1 MNITNMKMEE
11 VVGRPFGMQYDL
23 ALSTDVIESAEE
35 YTGFVNFCAA
45 LTEHD
50 IVNLHITC
58 LGGRV
63 STTSIIATA
72 IENSRANFIAHLNS
86 ICWSGATVVALACDS
101 WVVGDMVEFGLHSTQ
116 GGTGYS
122 ELSKVKC
129 RTAAMERL
137 NDLIDTKYYTGLLDA
152 DEIVR
157 MKDGLEITFFKD
169 ELIERLQRY
178 AQYRADK
185 LAQQNNPED
194 LSQFSVE
201 ELEEEIQ
208 LCKED
213 IKAYQ
218 KEVKSRT
225 SIQTRISTKT
235 AKEA

>member
-1 MNITNMKMEE
+1 
-11 VVGRPFGMQYDL
+11 
-23 ALSTDVIESAEE
+23 
-35 YTGFVNFCAA
+35 
-45 LTEHD
+45 
-50 IVNLHITC
+50 
-58 LGGRV
+58 
-63 STTSIIATA
+63 
-72 IENSRANFIAHLNS
+72 
-86 ICWSGATVVALACDS
+86 
-101 WVVGDMVEFGLHSTQ
+101 MVEFGLHSTQ
-116 GGTGYS
+116 GGTGFS

-137 NDLIDTKYYTGLLDA
+137 NDLIDTKYYTGLLDE

-218 KEVKSRT
+218 HEVKLRNS
-225 SIQTRISTKT
+225 SKT
-235 AKEA
+235 AKGA

>member
-35 YTGFVNFCAA
+35 YTGFVNFCAT

-58 LGGRV
+58 SGGRV

-72 IENSRANFIAHLNS
+72 IENSRATFTAHLNS

-137 NDLIDTKYYTGLLDA
+137 NDLIDAKYYMGLLSS
-152 DEIVR
+152 EELLR
-157 MKDGLEITFFKD
+157 MKDGAEITFFKD
-169 ELIERLQRY
+169 ELVERLQRY
-178 AQYRADK
+178 AQYRANK
-185 LAQQNNPED
+185 ITQQNNPED

-201 ELEEEIQ
+201 ELEAELGLYQ
-208 LCKED
+208 ED
-213 IKAYQ
+213 IKMI
-218 KEVKSRT
+218 RT
-225 SIQTRISTKT
+225 ELKKRLK
-235 AKEA
+235 